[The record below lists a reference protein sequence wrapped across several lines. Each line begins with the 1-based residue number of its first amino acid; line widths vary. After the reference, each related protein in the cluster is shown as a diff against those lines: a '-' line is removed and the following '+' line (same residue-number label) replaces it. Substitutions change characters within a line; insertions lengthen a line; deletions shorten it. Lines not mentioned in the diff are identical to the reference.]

1 MGAKRALTLRLE
13 KAEVIARLDLQRAG
27 IADTWREVSEP
38 IQSIDGTI
46 QSFSRN
52 SRTFGVVAAGAGLAL
67 LISGRLGIVRKT
79 MKLALFAIPYFISH
93 RNKGVIGLI
102 YSLIKKGIARFF

>member
-13 KAEVIARLDLQRAG
+13 KAEVIARLDLQRAN

-38 IQSIDGTI
+38 LESIDGTVR
-46 QSFSRN
+46 SFSRY
-52 SRTFGVVAAGAGLAL
+52 SGSFGIAAAL
-67 LISGRLGIVRKT
+67 LVSGQFGIVRKA
-79 MKLALFAIPYFISH
+79 MKLTLLVIPYLISH

-102 YSLIKKGIARFF
+102 YSLIKKGVARFF